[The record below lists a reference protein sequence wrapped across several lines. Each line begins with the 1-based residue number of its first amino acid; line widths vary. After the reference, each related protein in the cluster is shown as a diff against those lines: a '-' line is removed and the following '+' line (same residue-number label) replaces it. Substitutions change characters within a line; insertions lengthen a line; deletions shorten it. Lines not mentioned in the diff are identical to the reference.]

1 VYGVLGDWGTG
12 KTSALKIL
20 EARLNTILKNKAFVS
35 SEPVCVPIWFNAWKY
50 ENEANLVYPLLKAIQ
65 QDYET
70 RRTKLGQIKEELE
83 YRGHQFGAAFVRMAA
98 GTALVSTDLILRL
111 ISKQILGD
119 ALKVEDLDKL
129 LELLRK
135 KPDTD
140 QQLPGVWSDV
150 ERTLG
155 AWTDGVGLL
164 DQAFKDLL
172 DAYAA
177 DIAVGVDIFPEQVR
191 FVIIIDDLDRC
202 LPDTVICILE
212 SIKNFLSVE
221 GCIFVLGLNAQ
232 IVYQGISHKY
242 HGVNVDGREYLEKI
256 LNYTFYMPEP
266 EIKLIE
272 AFARNRINELV
283 GKATQAQFRAEFD
296 TFGSVLDECKFN
308 NPRKIKRILNRYL
321 MFLAKYETTLSA
333 YFMRDVVRLITIAEY
348 FPALFQLFLYDGT
361 QAEQARTRSKFR
373 GANFQVEEYEKMF
386 GLKIQDS
393 LPQLIRLSNLFD
405 LQKEKDDLVRHAQA
419 VYSITRLI

>member
-1 VYGVLGDWGTG
+1 
-12 KTSALKIL
+12 
-20 EARLNTILKNKAFVS
+20 
-35 SEPVCVPIWFNAWKY
+35 
-50 ENEANLVYPLLKAIQ
+50 
-65 QDYET
+65 
-70 RRTKLGQIKEELE
+70 
-83 YRGHQFGAAFVRMAA
+83 
-98 GTALVSTDLILRL
+98 
-111 ISKQILGD
+111 
-119 ALKVEDLDKL
+119 
-129 LELLRK
+129 
-135 KPDTD
+135 
-140 QQLPGVWSDV
+140 
-150 ERTLG
+150 
-155 AWTDGVGLL
+155 
-164 DQAFKDLL
+164 
-172 DAYAA
+172 
-177 DIAVGVDIFPEQVR
+177 
-191 FVIIIDDLDRC
+191 
-202 LPDTVICILE
+202 VICILE